1 MNVITRLL
9 IFVGCMLSFSTL
21 NAQLLYQISGNGLTK
36 NSYIFGTIH
45 TMPKEDFKM
54 PKKVLDAL
62 KSSEMVALEID
73 LNMTMSEQIELAK
86 MTLLPNGETLKNYMT
101 DSAYTKLKSY
111 CMDSLAWK
119 EAKFEKYSHMKP
131 FFFSSVVLQEKIGKQ
146 KSFEMEF
153 QKLAKQYDKP
163 LMGLETVMYQME
175 TIDRISIKDQIPF
188 MDDFSNM
195 SDFDVMFDLYM
206 KEDIKGLYT
215 LISSETD
222 MLPEFNHWF
231 LDVRNANWIPV
242 IEKQIHQ
249 QGTFIAVGA
258 GHLGG
263 TNGVLELLRKQG
275 YAVDGI
281 SDQLKN

>member
-1 MNVITRLL
+1 MNLITRLL
-9 IFVGCMLSFSTL
+9 IFVGCTLSFSTFH
-21 NAQLLYQISGNGLTK
+21 AQLLYQISGNGLTK
-36 NSYIFGTIH
+36 TSYIFGTIH
-45 TMPKEDFKM
+45 TMPKEDFQM
-54 PKKVLDAL
+54 PKKVLDAI
-62 KSSEMVALEID
+62 KSCEMIAMEID
-73 LNMTMSEQIELAK
+73 MNMSMSEQIELAK
-86 MTLLPNGETLKNYMT
+86 MTLLPNGETLQNYMS
-101 DSAYTKLKSY
+101 DSAYMKLKSY
-111 CMDSLAWK
+111 CVDTLAWK
-119 EAKFEKYSHMKP
+119 ETKFEKLSHMKP

-153 QKLAKQYDKP
+153 QKLAKKYEKP

-175 TIDRISIKDQIPF
+175 TIDRISIKDQISF

-231 LDVRNANWIPV
+231 LDVRNANWIPI
-242 IEKQIHQ
+242 IEKQIRQ

-275 YAVDGI
+275 YEVDGV